1 MTKIVQLQQKEIEDL
16 KKEIDHN
23 KGPNDQIELGN
34 LYACDNKDY
43 YYENQENYRKGPE
56 NFYSETQDYHQ
67 N

>member
-1 MTKIVQLQQKEIEDL
+1 M
-16 KKEIDHN
+16 KKEIDYN
-23 KGPNDQIELGN
+23 KGPNEQIELGN

-56 NFYSETQDYHQ
+56 NFYSETQDYYQ